1 MFPQN
6 FIFIGMSGC
15 GKGTQAKL
23 LGEYLKKIDPE
34 REVFFLETGAEFRK
48 FIQGEGYTQRLS
60 KKIYDEGGSQPEFL
74 SVYMWSH
81 LIAENFKED
90 EHLIVDGTPR
100 RFHEAGA
107 LDSIFNFYNR
117 EKPYLIFLNIGE
129 KWAVKRLLGRGR
141 IDDNHDDI
149 KARLDWYETDVVPA
163 INFYRNNLKYN
174 FLEING
180 EQTIEK
186 VHQDIWDKLPF

>member
-1 MFPQN
+1 M
-6 FIFIGMSGC
+6 
-15 GKGTQAKL
+15 
-23 LGEYLKKIDPE
+23 
-34 REVFFLETGAEFRK
+34 FFLETGAEFRK

-81 LIAENFKED
+81 LIAENFEED
-90 EHLIVDGTPR
+90 EYLIVDGTPR

-107 LDSIFNFYNR
+107 LDSIFDFYKR

-129 KWAVKRLLGRGR
+129 KWAVERLLGRGR
-141 IDDNHDDI
+141 LDDNHEDI
-149 KARLDWYETDVVPA
+149 EARLKWYETDVVPA
-163 INFYRNNLKYN
+163 INFYRDNPKYI

-186 VHQDIWDKLPF
+186 IHLDILEKLNF

>member
-23 LGEYLKKIDPE
+23 LGEYLKKVDPK
-34 REVFFLETGAEFRK
+34 REVFFLETGAEFRR

-107 LDSIFNFYNR
+107 LDSAFDFYSR
-117 EKPYLIFLNIGE
+117 EKPYFIFLNIGKE
-129 KWAVKRLLGRGR
+129 WATERLTGRGR
-141 IDDNHDDI
+141 DDDNQDDI
-149 KARLDWYETDVVPA
+149 KARLNWYETDVVPA
-163 INFYRNNLKYN
+163 INFYRNNPKYN

>member
-1 MFPQN
+1 
-6 FIFIGMSGC
+6 MSGC

-100 RFHEAGA
+100 RFHEVGA

-163 INFYRNNLKYN
+163 INFYRNNPKYN